1 MKQLLLVLAA
11 SVALMAQQGPGPNQG
26 PGPGNNPDCP
36 NGGTPKRDG
45 TGPGAGRGQCDGTH
59 DGSGQCPR
67 GHGNGQG
74 NGQRNGQGHRGN
86 RPPNL
91 HLIDGSAT
99 PEFQPD
105 GVHLTAYS
113 GLRFVVH
120 LFDAAISRIEAPPS
134 SVEAD
139 RTQEAIRVVSDRVG
153 VLEQGQAR
161 ISVELALKTAVD
173 AELDEFQENV
183 RFEDHFLISG
193 LPGPESGLSTRD
205 WQGQVKSQIQEKI
218 QLLLGRQAPI
228 A

>member
-1 MKQLLLVLAA
+1 MSGRVEPLLTDFRQHVDAFCLARPTTMVAIAPPMPYWYSSALPEILMEFSAVA
-11 SVALMAQQGPGPNQG
+11 SA
-26 PGPGNNPDCP
+26 
-36 NGGTPKRDG
+36 
-45 TGPGAGRGQCDGTH
+45 
-59 DGSGQCPR
+59 
-67 GHGNGQG
+67 
-74 NGQRNGQGHRGN
+74 N